1 MRLYSDRI
9 DSVEIAFASTVAV
22 SFIALLASIAWLLFG

>member
-9 DSVEIAFASTVAV
+9 DGVEIALVGLVAV
-22 SFIALLASIAWLLFG
+22 SFISLLASIVWLLFA

>member
-9 DSVEIAFASTVAV
+9 DSVEIALAGMVAV
-22 SFIALLASIAWLLFG
+22 SFIALLASMSWLLMG